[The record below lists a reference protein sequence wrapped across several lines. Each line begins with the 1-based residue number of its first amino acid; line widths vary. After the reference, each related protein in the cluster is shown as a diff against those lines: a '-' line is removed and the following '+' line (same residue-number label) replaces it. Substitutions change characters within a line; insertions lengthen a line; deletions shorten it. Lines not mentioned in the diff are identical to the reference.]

1 MVESRFRKTFAL
13 TVNRKVSFGRPK
25 EVGEGRWGSI
35 LYLIQALQMELGSS
49 SGQ

>member
-13 TVNRKVSFGRPK
+13 TVNQRVE

-35 LYLIQALQMELGSS
+35 LYLIQALKMELGSS